1 MESNKSALGVDENI
15 NALLCYIIVI
25 IALINVFIEKDNKFV
40 RFHSFQSLLLLVAY
54 IVGIVLLVILGAIA
68 AIMANVSGA
77 LAAIIGIVV
86 VIMWF
91 VVIFGFLGAI
101 IYCAIKAYGGNKF
114 KLPVIGDLAEKFA
127 A

>member
-1 MESNKSALGVDENI
+1 MENNKSALGLDQNI
-15 NALLCYIIVI
+15 NALLCYIIGI

-40 RFHSFQSLLLLVAY
+40 RFHSFQSLLLIVSY
-54 IVGIVLLVILGAIA
+54 IIGLMVLGIVGAIA
-68 AIMANVSGA
+68 GIMVNISGA
-77 LAAIIGIVV
+77 LAAVLGIVV
-86 VIMWF
+86 VILMF

-114 KLPVIGDLAEKFA
+114 KLPIIGNLAEKFA